1 MLFVLRFKARPTR
14 KIVGEDLVMGVC
26 VMLIW
31 LSIALKFHFDNA
43 DGSPIAQVH
52 CAALHLHLH

>member
-1 MLFVLRFKARPTR
+1 
-14 KIVGEDLVMGVC
+14 MGVC

-52 CAALHLHLH
+52 CAALRCTCTCTEWTVLLRCPLLSATV

>member
-1 MLFVLRFKARPTR
+1 
-14 KIVGEDLVMGVC
+14 MGVC

-52 CAALHLHLH
+52 SAALHLHLH